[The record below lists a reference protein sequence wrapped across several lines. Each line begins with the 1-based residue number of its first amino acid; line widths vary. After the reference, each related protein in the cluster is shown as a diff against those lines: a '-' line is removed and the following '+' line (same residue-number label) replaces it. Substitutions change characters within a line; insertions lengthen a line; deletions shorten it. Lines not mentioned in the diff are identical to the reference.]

1 MGILIVRQI
10 IFTVELKG
18 LEGAGSSKYQLDA
31 ADGELAGIASMHR
44 WSWGTHRRSLLVA
57 TDLDGIL
64 FWVISTSA
72 CLV

>member
-18 LEGAGSSKYQLDA
+18 VEGPGSSKYQPDA
-31 ADGELAGIASMHR
+31 ADGELAGIASMHH
-44 WSWGTHRRSLLVA
+44 WSWGTHRRSLLMA
-57 TDLDGIL
+57 IGLDGIL